1 VTGEGRYFPPMIVT
15 PSVSRAR
22 RVRSVLG
29 ALGLALALGWTVS
42 LAGVL
47 WHAARDRALPA
58 DAIVVLGAA
67 HYLGR
72 PSPVLRARL
81 DQAAALH
88 RRGVAPLVVLTGGTA
103 PGDTTSEAA
112 VGYAYLRR
120 RGIPAEALL
129 MEQQGR
135 TTRESLAAVRVLL
148 ADRGVSRVVLVSD
161 PFHLFRA
168 RLVAARLGLH
178 AVTSPARGDDETL
191 GALVRRH
198 PVYLLS
204 ESVKAPIAWLTG
216 R

>member
-1 VTGEGRYFPPMIVT
+1 MPVV
-15 PSVSRAR
+15 PSVPRLRRAR
-22 RVRSVLG
+22 LVFGACGIVVLI
-29 ALGLALALGWTVS
+29 GWMGS

-47 WHAARDRALPA
+47 WHAARDRAVPA

-88 RRGVAPLVVLTGGTA
+88 TRGVAPLVVLTGGTA

-112 VGYAYLRR
+112 AGFAYLRR

-129 MEQQGR
+129 IEQEGR
-135 TTRESLAAVRVLL
+135 TTSESLEAVRALL
-148 ADRGVSRVVLVSD
+148 AAREVSRVVLVSD
-161 PFHLFRA
+161 PFHLLRA
-168 RLVAARLGLH
+168 RLVSQRLGLH
-178 AVTSPARGDDETL
+178 PVTSPARGDGETL